1 MEMLTVKNLLPVGI
15 TASLIGFALVSQ
27 GLYWLERFGEIEEV
41 RSLLT
46 SLLIQEIAP
55 IFVSFLT
62 LGRGGLI
69 LLGEVGQ
76 LSGTRQLR
84 ALDRQGI
91 DPFLLL
97 IVPRSAAIIIALF
110 CHVIVFIMVAFVTG
124 YLGALSV
131 GVTSVSFPAFVIG
144 LLESLGRT
152 GFLAVPVKSFFLGLT
167 ISVVCSLSALELAER
182 GEFTP
187 RSMASGLIRA
197 LSALLIVSSL
207 LTILL

>member
-1 MEMLTVKNLLPVGI
+1 
-15 TASLIGFALVSQ
+15 
-27 GLYWLERFGEIEEV
+27 
-41 RSLLT
+41 
-46 SLLIQEIAP
+46 
-55 IFVSFLT
+55 
-62 LGRGGLI
+62 
-69 LLGEVGQ
+69 
-76 LSGTRQLR
+76 
-84 ALDRQGI
+84 
-91 DPFLLL
+91 
-97 IVPRSAAIIIALF
+97 
-110 CHVIVFIMVAFVTG
+110 MVAFVSG